1 MTGQIRCSDELR
13 IAAVA
18 QVAERGYSVKEV
30 AERLGI
36 STNSLYTW
44 MAKFWKRQRVSDREA
59 DVRRL
64 KKALARDGE
73 ARHLKSGGLLR
84 EGCKV
89 KYAFIA
95 ANQDQCKTR
104 PMCRMLGAHPSG
116 FYAWVKEPLSKRA
129 LEDERQTKLVKE
141 V

>member
-73 ARHLKSGGLLR
+73 ARHPKKRRLTSRRMQGEVRLHRGQSGP
-84 EGCKV
+84 V
-89 KYAFIA
+89 QDA
-95 ANQDQCKTR
+95 AHVSDAGR
-104 PMCRMLGAHPSG
+104 PSQRFLCMG
-116 FYAWVKEPLSKRA
+116 
-129 LEDERQTKLVKE
+129 
-141 V
+141 